1 MFRSYLFVY
10 FHISSIN
17 CSNKSTRNERLTV
30 LHAISKQAIE
40 EERSRRLALLRLH
53 DSDENRIVSSIQY
66 QDLLNMDLNMFH
78 SPHPTPEPGVM
89 TPVNSHTHFDFSVS
103 PIQSNPNSP
112 QRDNNQT
119 LQSESFHSGPH
130 NEFETLPPSPPHS
143 PPPRFNSY
151 FSLYSLFII
160 ELMKYRFLQIMILV
174 LQLLYVLV
182 IKQILEM
189 IDLLNVFLS

>member
-10 FHISSIN
+10 FHISFIN

-89 TPVNSHTHFDFSVS
+89 TPINSHTRFDFSVS
-103 PIQSNPNSP
+103 PVQSSPNSP
-112 QRDNNQT
+112 LRDNNQIH
-119 LQSESFHSGPH
+119 QSDLLRSEPNRGFD
-130 NEFETLPPSPPHS
+130 NLPPSPPYS
-143 PPPRFNSY
+143 PHPRFNSY
-151 FSLYSLFII
+151 FFISILY
-160 ELMKYRFLQIMILV
+160 
-174 LQLLYVLV
+174 
-182 IKQILEM
+182 
-189 IDLLNVFLS
+189 LS

>member
-1 MFRSYLFVY
+1 
-10 FHISSIN
+10 
-17 CSNKSTRNERLTV
+17 
-30 LHAISKQAIE
+30 
-40 EERSRRLALLRLH
+40 
-53 DSDENRIVSSIQY
+53 
-66 QDLLNMDLNMFH
+66 MFH
-78 SPHPTPEPGVM
+78 SPHPTSEPGVM

-119 LQSESFHSGPH
+119 FQSESFHSGPH

-143 PPPRFNSY
+143 PHPRFNSY

-160 ELMKYRFLQIMILV
+160 ELVKYRFLQIMILV